1 MNKQLYNKNLT
12 SLSRLKWALLPA
24 LASTLLFGACKKNI
38 LQLANPN
45 APTPQGSLVTEGGI
59 DAFAQGIYYK
69 WIAFE
74 TGDGNL
80 NFFDIAW
87 YIESNMGDEDF
98 TPYSNFGSRYPMNI
112 ASITL
117 PAPYGTVIRNP
128 SGFATQLDI
137 LRSFNTR
144 AAGDGNSIQYE
155 WDCFY
160 YVNAQANT
168 LLQALNNPSLKLS
181 GDAATKIKL
190 LQAWAYYWKG
200 YAYSK
205 IGSMYLAGVIDDSPD
220 STSKGLTSGLYVPHD
235 QMIAAANKNFDQA
248 ASIFG
253 SITEN
258 ADYDATFKLMI
269 PTFNVPNN
277 IITPAMWVRQI
288 KSFEARNY
296 MANHKVKTMTSG
308 DWTTIQNLAGAGMQP
323 GDYTLEWGSA
333 PLGVPDLTKGF
344 GFAFHPMVLHTYSGG
359 LSFVSE
365 RFMQD
370 IMAGDQ
376 RLNAFKPYPGGAVVN
391 VLNRGIQFG
400 TRYVPVDF
408 EDTTAAYKG
417 KGRYGTENYDP
428 RAIVP
433 IAPTWE
439 ETALMTAEAN
449 INLGN
454 VDAGLQLI
462 DAVRASQNAG
472 LPKLA
477 GSGISADSALVQL
490 HSERRI
496 GLYLHN
502 VSWYDARRWGINE
515 PVAQGGGRIGN
526 VVIPGSLIG
535 SASYQV
541 LPCQIDYSFSDYWDV
556 PQNELDFNPP
566 SSGSATVKN

>member
-1 MNKQLYNKNLT
+1 MNKQQYKTGL
-12 SLSRLKWALLPA
+12 LKRALIPA
-24 LASTLLFGACKKNI
+24 LASTLLLGACKKNI

-59 DAFAQGIYYK
+59 DAFAQGIFYK

-87 YIESNMGDEDF
+87 YMESNMGDEDF
-98 TPYSNFGSRYPMNI
+98 TPYSNYGSRYPMNI

-117 PAPYGTVIRNP
+117 PPPYNTVIKNP

-160 YVNAQANT
+160 YVNAQANI
-168 LLQALNNPSLKLS
+168 LLLSLDNPALKLT
-181 GDAATKIKL
+181 GDAATKKKL

-205 IGSMYLAGVIDDSPD
+205 IGSMYLAAVIDDSPD
-220 STSKGLTSGLYVPHD
+220 STGHGLSSNLYIAHD
-235 QMIAAANKNFDQA
+235 QVIAASNKNFDQA
-248 ASIFG
+248 ASIFS

-258 ADYDATFKLMI
+258 ADYDATFRLII
-269 PTFNVPNN
+269 PTFNLPNQ

-288 KSFEARNY
+288 KTFEARNY
-296 MANHKVKTMTSG
+296 MANHKVATMTSG
-308 DWTTIQNLAGAGMQP
+308 DWTTIQSLAAAGMQQ
-323 GDYTLEWGSA
+323 GDYTLMWGNA
-333 PLGVPDLTKGF
+333 PAGVPDLTKIS
-344 GFAFHPMVLHTYSGG
+344 FAFHPMVLHTVFGG
-359 LSFVSE
+359 LSFISE
-365 RFMQD
+365 RFIQD
-370 IMAGDQ
+370 IMPGDL
-376 RLNAFKPYPGGAVVN
+376 RLNAFKPYPGGPVVN

-400 TRYVPVDF
+400 TRFAPVDF

-417 KGRYGTENYDP
+417 KGRYATENYDP
-428 RAIVP
+428 RANVS

-439 ETALMTAEAN
+439 ETALITAEAD
-449 INLGN
+449 IYLGN
-454 VDAGLQLI
+454 VDLGLQLI
-462 DAVRASQNAG
+462 DAVRTSQGAG

-477 GSGISADSALVQL
+477 GSGISADSALVHL

-502 VSWYDARRWGINE
+502 VSWYDARRWGIAQ
-515 PVAQGGGRIGN
+515 PASQGGGRTGN
-526 VVIPGSLIG
+526 VLVPGSLIG
-535 SASYQV
+535 PAGTPATL
-541 LPCQIDYSFSDYWDV
+541 LPCKIDYSFSDYWDV

-566 SSGSATVKN
+566 ATGSAPVKN

>member
-1 MNKQLYNKNLT
+1 MKFRLYLL
-12 SLSRLKWALLPA
+12 LSAALL
-24 LASTLLFGACKKNI
+24 LGACKKTI
-38 LQLANPN
+38 LQLPNPN

-59 DAFAQGIYYK
+59 NAFAQGIFYK

-87 YIESNMGDEDF
+87 YMESNMGDEDF
-98 TPYSNFGSRYPMNI
+98 TPYSNYGSRYPMNI

-117 PAPYGTVIRNP
+117 PAPYNTVIKNP

-160 YVNAQANT
+160 FVNSQANA
-168 LLQALNNPSLKLS
+168 LLQALDNPDLKLT
-181 GDAATKIKL
+181 GDAATKKKL

-200 YAYSK
+200 YSYSK

-220 STSKGLTSGLYVPHD
+220 SAAKGLTSGTYVPHD
-235 QMIAAANKNFDQA
+235 QVILAANKNFDQA

-258 ADYDATFKLMI
+258 ADYDATFKAI
-269 PTFNVPNN
+269 TPTFNLPNN
-277 IITPAMWVRQI
+277 VITPAMWVRQI

-296 MANHKVKTMTSG
+296 LVNRKVSDMTAS
-308 DWTTIQNLAGAGMQP
+308 DWTAVQNLAAAGMTQS
-323 GDYTLEWGSA
+323 DFTLQWGVA
-333 PLGVPDLTKGF
+333 PLGIPDLTKGLPSL
-344 GFAFHPMVLHTYSGG
+344 FHPMVLHTVQGG

-365 RFMQD
+365 RLIQD
-370 IMAGDQ
+370 LRPGDA
-376 RLNAFKPYPGGAVVN
+376 RLNYFVPYPGGAVVN

-400 TRYVPVDF
+400 TRYTPQDI
-408 EDTTAAYKG
+408 EKG
-417 KGRYGTENYDP
+417 GKYATENYNST
-428 RAIVP
+428 ATVP

-439 ETALMTAEAN
+439 ETALMIAEAD
-449 INLGN
+449 IYSGSI
-454 VDAGLQLI
+454 DAGVKLI
-462 DAVRASQNAG
+462 DQVRASQGAG
-472 LPKLA
+472 LPVLG
-477 GSGISADSALVQL
+477 GSGISKDSAIAQL

-502 VSWYDARRWGINE
+502 TSWYDARRWGIAA
-515 PVAQGGGRIGN
+515 PASKGGGRTGN
-526 VVIPGSLIG
+526 IVVPGSLIG
-535 SASYQV
+535 PAGTPATV
-541 LPCQIDYSFSDYWDV
+541 LPCRIDYSFSDYWDI

-566 SSGSATVKN
+566 SGSSAPVKN